1 MRASNVLTANKWV
14 KVNSARLKSGEFG
27 SQQKASESA
36 TKELGFKVSVG
47 VLRDLMKSQGIPTK
61 RVSESKRTEDA
72 LRLKITTLEKQNLQM
87 KKILARIKAAE
98 TIPDDLKNYILEG
111 LDNDILEAIRST
123 F

>member
-1 MRASNVLTANKWV
+1 
-14 KVNSARLKSGEFG
+14 
-27 SQQKASESA
+27 
-36 TKELGFKVSVG
+36 
-47 VLRDLMKSQGIPTK
+47 
-61 RVSESKRTEDA
+61 
-72 LRLKITTLEKQNLQM
+72 M